1 LGTDMDRTFRIL
13 ESSINGAV
21 ARQKIIAHNISNVNT
36 PGFKQFLVDFENQ
49 LANGQKPLPLK
60 TTNPKHLGGSGGK
73 DAVITTRDESPA
85 LQLDGNNVNLE
96 QQMNLMAKNEL
107 YMNAA
112 TNQLNKKISMK
123 RYVLSDG
130 KG

>member
-1 LGTDMDRTFRIL
+1 LGTDMDRTFKIL

-21 ARQKIIAHNISNVNT
+21 ARQKIIAHNISNINT
-36 PGFKQFLVDFENQ
+36 PGFKQFLVDFEEQ
-49 LANGQKPLPLK
+49 LANGGSTLQMK
-60 TTNPKHLGGSGGK
+60 TTNPKHLTGS
-73 DAVITTRDESPA
+73 AEAAYITRDESPG

-96 QQMNLMAKNEL
+96 QQMNLMAKNEI

-112 TNQLNKKISMK
+112 TNQINKKISMK
-123 RYVLSDG
+123 KYVLSDG

>member
-1 LGTDMDRTFRIL
+1 MGTDMDRTFKIL

-21 ARQKIIAHNISNVNT
+21 ARQKIIAHNISNINT
-36 PGFKQFLVDFENQ
+36 PGFKQFLVNFEEQ
-49 LANGQKPLPLK
+49 LANGESALKLK
-60 TTNPKHLGGSGGK
+60 TTNPKHLNGSA
-73 DAVITTRDESPA
+73 DASCITRDNSPG

-96 QQMNLMAKNEL
+96 EQMNLMAKNEI

-112 TNQLNKKISMK
+112 TNQINKKISMK
-123 RYVLSDG
+123 KYVLSDG